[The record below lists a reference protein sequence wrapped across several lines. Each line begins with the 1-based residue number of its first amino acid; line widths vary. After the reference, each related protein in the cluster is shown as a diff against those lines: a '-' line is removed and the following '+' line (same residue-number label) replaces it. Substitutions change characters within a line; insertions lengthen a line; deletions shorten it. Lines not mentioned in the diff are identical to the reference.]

1 MTAEI
6 YALECGQLTMPLK
19 IFFEEA
25 GEGVMRAP
33 IPSFLVKHA
42 KGSLLFDTGLNEITR
57 VDPKGYLGERLAGL
71 MEVHF
76 GPGEDLQSR
85 LQRIDVEI
93 SRVDYVVNSHLHFD
107 HCNNVDLFPHAK
119 ILVSANELTYVDAPH
134 NEDLYIPWMIMEQLK
149 KHDVTLIDGEHEIT
163 KGVSYFPA
171 PGHTPGSFGVQLDTE
186 EDGCVVLAGDSLKY
200 PKEAITG
207 ECDMAFGTAE
217 SGTNTISRILKTA
230 DRIVPGHFPELVK
243 QNGRFTWKDTAELSL
258 VIR

>member
-1 MTAEI
+1 MAVDYEI
-6 YALECGQLTMPLK
+6 IVQGNNLRLQNGFLGLANATLITCDSG
-19 IFFEEA
+19 
-25 GEGVMRAP
+25 P
-33 IPSFLVKHA
+33 I
-42 KGSLLFDTGLNEITR
+42 LFDVGHYCNRSTLLNNLKKRGMKPSDIKL
-57 VDPKGYLGERLAGL
+57 VFL
-71 MEVHF
+71 
-76 GPGEDLQSR
+76 
-85 LQRIDVEI
+85 
-93 SRVDYVVNSHLHFD
+93 SHLHFD

-119 ILVSANELTYVDAPH
+119 VLVSAKEWAYVDAPH
-134 NEDLYIPWMIMEQLK
+134 KEDLYIPWMIKEQLK

-186 EDGCVVLAGDSLKY
+186 ENGCVVLEGDSLKY